1 MPQQFV
7 QNPMNQFEAENLPV
21 GWPWRF
27 FMISFV
33 IFLSSILIYL
43 GLVFGYEPFLK
54 NEIAKKDQAIAQ
66 SGAEVSKDDQDK
78 FIQIYSKV
86 INIKSLIDNHIFSS
100 NALLFLQSVTH
111 PKVYY
116 TGLGMKVSDREIE
129 LDGVAASFSA
139 LSEQLEA
146 FAQTKGIERYSLV
159 QSQLNGDIVQF
170 KVSLKLSKELL
181 LSITK

>member
-27 FMISFV
+27 FMVSFV
-33 IFLSSILIYL
+33 IFLMSVLVYL
-43 GLVFGYEPFLK
+43 GLVFGYEPFLT
-54 NEIAKKDQAIAQ
+54 NQIAQ
-66 SGAEVSKDDQDK
+66 KDKEIEQRAAMVSKEDQEK

-86 INIKSLIDNHIFSS
+86 INIKSLIDSHLFSS
-100 NALLFLQSVTH
+100 NVLSLLEKVTH

-116 TGLGMKVSDREIE
+116 TGLSMKMLDRELE
-129 LDGVAASFSA
+129 LDGVAGSFSA

-146 FAQTKGIERYSLV
+146 FAQTKGIERYSLT
-159 QSQLNGDIVQF
+159 QSQLSGDTVQF
-170 KVSLKLSKELL
+170 KVSLKLSKDTLTL
-181 LSITK
+181 TK